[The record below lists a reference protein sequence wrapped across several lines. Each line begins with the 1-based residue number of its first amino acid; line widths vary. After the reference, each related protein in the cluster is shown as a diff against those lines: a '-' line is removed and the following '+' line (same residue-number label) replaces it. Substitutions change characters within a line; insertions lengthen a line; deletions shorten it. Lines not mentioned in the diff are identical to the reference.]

1 MTMKARLYTG
11 FSLLIL
17 MMLLL
22 TMVGIQRVNTIDA
35 SLSEITDVNSVKQR
49 YAINFRGSVHDRA
62 IAIRDVVLV
71 PNSEL
76 QPILKEIRTLEGF
89 YQDSAVEL
97 DKIMANK
104 DLASATEHA
113 ILKNIKAIEKK
124 TLPLIKEIIDTKQSG
139 DLDSATAVL
148 LDDARPLFVQWL
160 ATINQF
166 IDHQESANKEATAD
180 TIAVTGSFQNW
191 MIGLTVVALIIG
203 MCVAYYISKTI
214 HAAVGGEPQHAAI
227 VVAEIAQGDL
237 SGDLGETVP
246 HSMISS
252 VKIMQQQLRLTVDNI
267 AKSADELTQ
276 RSEALADG
284 SQQALTAADQ
294 QVAHTSQ
301 AVSNLE
307 SMSGSIRDV
316 AATMRQTEDNSKVTA
331 DLSLSGRN
339 AVQKVAQEIE
349 EISTTTKATVEQVNI
364 LEQRAGEIGDIVNV
378 IRGISEQTNLLALNA
393 AIEAARA
400 GESGRG
406 FAVVAD
412 EVRQL
417 AQRTGDATGEIE
429 QMINQVQQNTQ
440 ASVEAM
446 QKTVPK
452 VESGL
457 QLTREASELLGEIQ
471 RQANDSLSK
480 VLEVTQVTTDQVNT
494 VQEITQSVEDI
505 ADMSKQTSD
514 SLRNNAEEASALEE
528 LSVKLK
534 GDINYF
540 SIG

>member
-1 MTMKARLYTG
+1 M
-11 FSLLIL
+11 LIL

-22 TMVGIQRVNTIDA
+22 TMVGIQRVNHIDA
-35 SLSEITDVNSVKQR
+35 SLSEITNVNSVKQR

-62 IAIRDVVLV
+62 IAVRDVVLV
-71 PNSEL
+71 PSAEL
-76 QPILKEIRTLEGF
+76 QPVLEEIRTLERF
-89 YQDSAVEL
+89 YKESAIEL

-104 DLASATEHA
+104 DLASDTEHS
-113 ILKNIKAIEKK
+113 ILRNIKSIEKK
-124 TLPLIKEIIDTKQSG
+124 TLPLIKNIIATKQSG
-139 DLDSATAVL
+139 DMQNATAIL
-148 LDDARPLFVQWL
+148 LNEARPLFVDWL
-160 ATINQF
+160 ATINKF
-166 IDHQESANKEATAD
+166 IDYQENANKVATAD

-191 MIGLTVVALIIG
+191 MVGLTIVALIIG

-214 HAAVGGEPQHAAI
+214 HAAVGGEPQHAAV

-237 SGDLGETVP
+237 TGNLGDTEP
-246 HSMISS
+246 RSMMSS
-252 VKIMQQQLRLTVDNI
+252 VKIMQDQLRLTVDNI

-276 RSEALADG
+276 RSEVLAEG
-284 SQQALTAADQ
+284 SQKALTAADQ
-294 QVAHTSQ
+294 QVAHTTQ

-307 SMSGSIRDV
+307 SMSDSIRNV
-316 AATMRQTEDNSKVTA
+316 ADTMRQTEDNSKVTA

-364 LEQRAGEIGDIVNV
+364 LEKRAGEIGDIVNV

-446 QKTVPK
+446 QRTVPK

-471 RQANDSLSK
+471 RQADDSLNK
-480 VLEVTQVTTDQVNT
+480 VLEVTQVTTNQVNT
-494 VQEITQSVEDI
+494 VQEVTQSVEEI
-505 ADMSKQTSD
+505 ADMSQQTSD

-540 SIG
+540 SIS